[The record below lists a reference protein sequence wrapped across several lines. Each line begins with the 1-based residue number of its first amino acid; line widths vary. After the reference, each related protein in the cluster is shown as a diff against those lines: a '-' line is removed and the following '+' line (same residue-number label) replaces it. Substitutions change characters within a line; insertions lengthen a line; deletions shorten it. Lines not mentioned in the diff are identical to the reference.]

1 MNVRGV
7 FSGLVFLPVTIVCSI
22 AVLLARPFSRLNQPS
37 KIMRLWAR
45 SVFWMSGIK
54 LVVDGEEHLQERK
67 PAIYM
72 ANHAS
77 MIDIPILVAVLPGH
91 VRFLFKHTLMYVPF
105 LGQAMM
111 LLGMIPINRSDRS
124 KSVESLRKA
133 GERVRSGIDVIIFPE
148 GTRTKTG
155 QMLPFKKGG
164 FLMAIQEGFDI
175 IPVTIH
181 NSRDVCG
188 RNSIVTYKGSVRV
201 TVHPRIQTAD
211 LAMADRRQVMSDVE
225 RTIRSAAQ
233 LRGSDHA
240 KPVIELSHG
249 NS

>member
-7 FSGLVFLPVTIVCSI
+7 IAGLLFLPITILLSI
-22 AVLLARPFSRLNQPS
+22 AVCLARPFSRLAWPS
-37 KIMRLWAR
+37 KIMQLWAQ

-54 LVVDGEEHLQERK
+54 LEVVGEENLEEGK

-124 KSVESLRKA
+124 KSVDSLRKA
-133 GERVRSGIDVIIFPE
+133 GARIRSGIDVIIFPE
-148 GTRTKTG
+148 GTRTQTG
-155 QMLPFKKGG
+155 EMLPFKKGG
-164 FLMAIQEGFDI
+164 FLLAIQEGFDI
-175 IPVTIH
+175 VPVTIH
-181 NSRDVCG
+181 NSREVCG
-188 RNSIVTYKGSVRV
+188 RNSIVTHKGVVRV
-201 TVHPRIQTAD
+201 TIHPRCETTGVAV
-211 LAMADRRQVMSDVE
+211 AGRRQIMGEVE
-225 RTIRSAAQ
+225 RTIRSAVQ
-233 LRGSDHA
+233 LRSTDNA
-240 KPVIELSHG
+240 TPVIELGHH
-249 NS
+249 

>member
-7 FSGLVFLPVTIVCSI
+7 IAGLLFLPITILLSI
-22 AVLLARPFSRLNQPS
+22 AVCLARPFSRLAWPS
-37 KIMRLWAR
+37 KVMQLWAN

-54 LVVDGEEHLQERK
+54 LQVVGEEHLTAGK

-111 LLGMIPINRSDRS
+111 LLGMIPINRTNRT

-133 GERVRSGIDVIIFPE
+133 GERIRSGIDVIIFPE

-155 QMLPFKKGG
+155 EMLPFKNGG

-175 IPVTIH
+175 VPVTIH
-181 NSRDVCG
+181 NSREVCG
-188 RNSIVTYKGSVRV
+188 RNSIVTRKGVCRV
-201 TVHPRIQTAD
+201 TIHPRYETTGFTV
-211 LAMADRRQVMSDVE
+211 ADRRQIMSDVE
-225 RTIRSAAQ
+225 RIIGSAVQ
-233 LRGSDHA
+233 LRGRDNA
-240 KPVIELSHG
+240 APVIELGHH
-249 NS
+249 